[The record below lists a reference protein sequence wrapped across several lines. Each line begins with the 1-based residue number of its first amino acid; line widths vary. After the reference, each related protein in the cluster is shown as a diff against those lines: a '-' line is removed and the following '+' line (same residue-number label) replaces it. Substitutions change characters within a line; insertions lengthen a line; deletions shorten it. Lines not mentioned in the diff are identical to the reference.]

1 MSHTTPRSGRMVL
14 RPIPPVPAVGFPLPP
29 CAPPVGAGVT
39 LERWLELWMER
50 DIEPFRAD
58 TTVSGYS
65 SIIRKHIV
73 PALGRV
79 RLSDLS
85 PQLVN
90 GYYQWLSDEKGLSP
104 NTIRKHHIL
113 LQIGRA
119 HV

>member
-65 SIIRKHIV
+65 SISTSSR
-73 PALGRV
+73 PWAGCGCPTCPP
-79 RLSDLS
+79 S
-85 PQLVN
+85 
-90 GYYQWLSDEKGLSP
+90 W
-104 NTIRKHHIL
+104 
-113 LQIGRA
+113 
-119 HV
+119 

>member
-58 TTVSGYS
+58 TTVSG
-65 SIIRKHIV
+65 
-73 PALGRV
+73 
-79 RLSDLS
+79 
-85 PQLVN
+85 
-90 GYYQWLSDEKGLSP
+90 
-104 NTIRKHHIL
+104 
-113 LQIGRA
+113 
-119 HV
+119 